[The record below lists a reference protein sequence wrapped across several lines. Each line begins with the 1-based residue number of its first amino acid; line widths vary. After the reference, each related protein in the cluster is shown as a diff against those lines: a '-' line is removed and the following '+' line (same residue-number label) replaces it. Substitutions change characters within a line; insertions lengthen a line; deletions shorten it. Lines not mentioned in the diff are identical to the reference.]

1 MSCNLRT
8 QCGSVRRDLVIG
20 LLAASMASAAAERP
34 AVTVIDHGLL
44 PAVYPRYLGRGTG
57 LGWQDRYNQDG
68 EGRLWVR
75 REFEFRGVRLPW
87 RVAQTFAGDPTHP
100 VGRLGLRFAQSRQH
114 VTSTQPRWIATW
126 GRHDEEFPGLLDVT
140 IDSKGLAGVPPTMTC
155 GSAGAVGQV
164 RFRWEHDRGLVE
176 ATFIML
182 PDDDRLFAEVAVTP
196 RGPVEQ
202 LAVSLCCWPF
212 GDFRARTNSHNS
224 PPLIYGKP
232 HRLPEAD
239 PTVLFTD
246 PAFDPTSK
254 ESLGTCGLTYFPSET
269 RSVTAK
275 RTFPLFLTLRLP
287 PPEEGETAFLHFSLW
302 ELLRR
307 RGENAWEYLA
317 EREGDTLQQFGS
329 LPEIQ
334 DPRFSEA
341 RKRGLEEAR
350 QFCEQV
356 RARLSRV
363 ALPSTRPGTRK
374 GEGQLR
380 ESELHWRWARFF
392 CDEAEHALKSDG
404 WRAAMAAVRRAED
417 RLDRMGVGP

>member
-1 MSCNLRT
+1 MSCSVQI
-8 QCGSVRRDLVIG
+8 QCVGPRRRLVIG
-20 LLAASMASAAAERP
+20 LLAVAMSSLVAERP
-34 AVTVIDHGLL
+34 AVTVVDHGLL

-57 LGWQDRYNQDG
+57 LGWQDRYNQDR

-87 RVAQTFAGDPTHP
+87 RVAQTFAGDPTRP
-100 VGRLGLRFAQSRQH
+100 VGRLGLRFVQSKQR

-140 IDSKGLAGVPPTMTC
+140 VGSKGLAGVPPTMTC
-155 GSAGAVGQV
+155 GRTGAVGQV
-164 RFRWEHDRGLVE
+164 RFRWEHDQGLVE

-196 RGPVEQ
+196 RGPAEK

-212 GDFRARTNSHNS
+212 GDFRVRTNSRNS

-232 HRLPEAD
+232 HRLPEGD
-239 PTVLFTD
+239 PTALFTD
-246 PAFDPTSK
+246 PAFDPTGK
-254 ESLGTCGLTYFPSET
+254 ESLGTCGLTYFPGET

-287 PPEEGETAFLHFSLW
+287 PPEEGKTAYLHFSLW
-302 ELLRR
+302 ELLHR
-307 RGENAWEYLA
+307 RGEDAWKYLA
-317 EREGDTLQQFGS
+317 EREGDTLQQFGA

-334 DPRFSEA
+334 DPRFAEA
-341 RKRGLEEAR
+341 RRRGLGEVR
-350 QFCEQV
+350 QSCEQV

-363 ALPSTRPGTRK
+363 TLSSTRPGTR
-374 GEGQLR
+374 ERDDQLR
-380 ESELHWRWARFF
+380 ESVLHRRWARFF
-392 CDEAEHALKSDG
+392 CDEAEHALKSGD
-404 WRAAMAAVRRAED
+404 WRAAMAAVGRARD
-417 RLDRMGVGP
+417 RLDRMDAGP